1 MKIIKLQEAQNICD
15 EILKEYKSIG
25 VVCYELYTLIKT
37 RALRVGKKFDMDMYS
52 KLEIKYDI

>member
-25 VVCYELYTLIKT
+25 VVCYELYAGGEGRQPARKGL
-37 RALRVGKKFDMDMYS
+37 
-52 KLEIKYDI
+52 

>member
-25 VVCYELYTLIKT
+25 VVCYELYTIKHDI
-37 RALRVGKKFDMDMYS
+37 RVGKKFDMDMYS
-52 KLEIKYDI
+52 NWRLNMIYY